1 LLTIRADWLGSLAA
15 QAIYTIADSTVVGD
29 VIASFPNSFYLRT
42 QEDQLLFFT
51 NRALPSP
58 ITVIIGA
65 SDNFAGNIKPHEKL
79 HCQNRKLFTEN
90 ISIDLTQVSHQ
101 PLTIPQDS
109 TCGSPD
115 FVRLVEAS
123 DVLSAIL
130 SVIDTKGSG
139 LDATLRPVHES
150 ITDFVGNILNIRT
163 RDIRQEFVAAA
174 LKIVGLGMGFTPSGD
189 DFLLGFLLAYNSLAQ
204 TVARAPIHLEFEH
217 LVKRTSWISAKLLD
231 YAQHSL
237 IDDEMQAVVDSFWN
251 IRRDAVMAVETLIP
265 RGHTSGIDIAAGV
278 VLAISLICDV
288 ALEQERTEY
297 IAMKLGLP
305 VEPARSK
312 ALLPV

>member
-1 LLTIRADWLGSLAA
+1 MGSLAA
-15 QAIYTIADSTVVGD
+15 QAIKTSAEGTVVGE

-65 SDNFAGNIKPHEKL
+65 SDNFAGNIRPHEKL
-79 HCQNRKLFTEN
+79 HCQNGKLFTEN

-101 PLTIPQDS
+101 PTSQDS
-109 TCGSPD
+109 PHGSPD
-115 FVRLVEAS
+115 FVGLVEAS

-130 SVIDTKGSG
+130 SIIDTKGSA
-139 LDATLRPVHES
+139 LDATLRPIHES
-150 ITDFVGNILNIRT
+150 ITDFVRNILNLRT

-174 LKIVGLGMGFTPSGD
+174 LKIAGLGMGFTPSGD
-189 DFLLGFLLAYNSLAQ
+189 DLLLGFLLAYNSLAQ
-204 TVARAPIHLEFEH
+204 TIARAPIHLEFEQ

-237 IDDEMQAVVDSFWN
+237 VDDQMQAVVDSISN
-251 IRRDAVMAVETLIP
+251 IGRDAVLAVETLIP

-278 VLAISLICDV
+278 VLAISVICDV

-297 IAMKLGLP
+297 IATKLGLP
-305 VEPARSK
+305 VEPTS
-312 ALLPV
+312 